1 VLERLGMRKEAHL
14 VENEHIKGEWQSEV
28 VYALLER
35 EWVSRRGGG
44 AGSAADPRGT
54 SA

>member
-1 VLERLGMRKEAHL
+1 MRKEAHL
-14 VENEHIKGEWQSEV
+14 VENEHVKGEWQSEV
-28 VYALLER
+28 VYAQLDR
-35 EWVSRRGGG
+35 EWLNRRPGGG